1 MTASHAPPIVFADV
15 NVLYA
20 SAPRDI
26 LIELALADVIEL
38 RWSQI
43 VNLLMELHSRGTSV

>member
-1 MTASHAPPIVFADV
+1 MTPPRLVFVDT

-26 LIELALADVIEL
+26 LIELALDEIIEL
-38 RWSQI
+38 RWSP
-43 VNLLMELHSRGTSV
+43 SVLA